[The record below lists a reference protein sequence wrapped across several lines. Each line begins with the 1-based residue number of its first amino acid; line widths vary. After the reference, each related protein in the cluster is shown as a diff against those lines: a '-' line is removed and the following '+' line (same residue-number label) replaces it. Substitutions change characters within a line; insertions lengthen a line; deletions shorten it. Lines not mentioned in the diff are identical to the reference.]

1 MKSILGFRSFGLSV
15 SRSVAVVSL
24 IDPQQ
29 AKKFVDFAIG
39 LMIFAL
45 NLPDRQVLFFLGKFK
60 SQKDC
65 NQSC

>member
-1 MKSILGFRSFGLSV
+1 MKSILDFCSFGLSV

-45 NLPDRQVLFFLGKFK
+45 NLPDRQVLVFLGKFK

>member
-1 MKSILGFRSFGLSV
+1 MKSILGFCSFGLSV